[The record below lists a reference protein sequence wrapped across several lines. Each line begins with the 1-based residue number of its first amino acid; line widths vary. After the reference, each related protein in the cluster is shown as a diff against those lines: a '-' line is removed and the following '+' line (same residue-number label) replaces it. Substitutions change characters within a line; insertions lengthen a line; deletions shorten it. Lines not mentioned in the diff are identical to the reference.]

1 MKKILFT
8 LFFLSLLSCTST
20 KIVSSWCEPNKQI
33 TINNLNK
40 VLVVALFKSE
50 TTAHNAEDQMVGYLN
65 GKGIQSYNYFT
76 ASFDKKNE
84 EVIRQKIKADGFDG
98 AITMRLIDVDKEKIY
113 NPSEINYYP
122 DVYRSFS
129 GYYYSL
135 WSYSKTP
142 GYYTTTKKFIIET
155 NVYSIKTDKIIWS
168 SITETIDLDGVEKLT
183 NEVAKVVYKQMVKEQ
198 FVK

>member
-8 LFFLSLLSCTST
+8 LVFLSLLSCTST

-76 ASFDKKNE
+76 ASFDKKK
-84 EVIRQKIKADGFDG
+84 R
-98 AITMRLIDVDKEKIY
+98 
-113 NPSEINYYP
+113 
-122 DVYRSFS
+122 RSNS
-129 GYYYSL
+129 PKNQNR
-135 WSYSKTP
+135 W
-142 GYYTTTKKFIIET
+142 I
-155 NVYSIKTDKIIWS
+155 
-168 SITETIDLDGVEKLT
+168 
-183 NEVAKVVYKQMVKEQ
+183 
-198 FVK
+198 